1 MPKKRTKHPRLVD
14 RDYEIL
20 DHIARYRLTT
30 REVLHRL
37 FFSDSEVNAVT
48 KVTSR
53 LVENRFLN
61 RFDLHS
67 GKSYFVFAP
76 NSARLLGISLK
87 KTKALGPQA
96 LVQNY
101 GILQFC
107 CLSEHPRERLL
118 VQELAQRFTDLRGKH
133 LRAGSFYIDSQS
145 GETRLAS
152 IRVDHGGPSAHL
164 VRKCRADLE
173 NIVSNKA
180 IAALISEQR
189 FMFAILTANEQKVR
203 DIQETLKRQTW
214 PVQFRV
220 EAVLDL
226 GPLLFMRNQFSGLE
240 DALSPDEQPE
250 GSPKTANEGSPE

>member
-1 MPKKRTKHPRLVD
+1 MPKKRIKHPRLVD

-20 DHIARYRLTT
+20 EHIARYRLTT

-37 FFSDSEVNAVT
+37 FFTDSEVNAVT

-87 KTKALGPQA
+87 KTNALGPQA

-152 IRVDHGGPSAHL
+152 IRVDHGGPSAHV
-164 VRKCRADLE
+164 VRKCRGDLE
-173 NIVSNKA
+173 SIVSNKA
-180 IAALISEQR
+180 IAGLINEQR
-189 FMFAILTANEQKVR
+189 FMFAIITANEQKVS
-203 DIQETLKRQTW
+203 DIQEALKRQTW

-220 EAVLDL
+220 EAVPDL
-226 GPLLFMRNQFSGLE
+226 GPLLFMRNQFTGLE
-240 DALSPDEQPE
+240 ESATPDTQTEQPPSTIE
-250 GSPKTANEGSPE
+250 GASE